1 MQTKPL
7 KLPLAGLLAIAI
19 AGSPAAGAAPTD
31 FVDTATVI
39 SATPIIERIADPRQ
53 QCWSE
58 TQGVNAPA
66 ARGPGTY
73 VAPVLGAV
81 VGGLLGS
88 MVGSGNGRVA
98 AGAAG
103 AAIGAMAGNAIGND
117 SNSAAQ
123 PVQRCRTVDN
133 GREVVKG
140 YNVVYRYH
148 GRDIATTLPYD
159 PGRTV
164 RVGTGIL
171 YDGDGAGS
179 AGDYRNTGNPGNTA
193 GRRDYGYDYGAN
205 PAPRY
210 GYTGSTQSQN
220 TPYYSY

>member
-1 MQTKPL
+1 MMTKPL
-7 KLPLAGLLAIAI
+7 NRPLAGLLAIAV
-19 AGSPAAGAAPTD
+19 AGIPAAGAAPTD
-31 FVDTATVI
+31 FVDTAPVI
-39 SATPIIERIADPRQ
+39 SATPIIERVSDPRQ
-53 QCWSE
+53 ECWTE
-58 TQGVNAPA
+58 TSAANAPA
-66 ARGPGTY
+66 QGPGRY

-103 AAIGAMAGNAIGND
+103 AAIGAMAGNAVGND
-117 SNSAAQ
+117 YGASAQ
-123 PVQRCRTVDN
+123 PAQRCRTVDN

-140 YNVVYRYH
+140 YQVVYRYN
-148 GRDIATTLPYD
+148 GRDVATTLPYD

-164 RVGTGIL
+164 RVGTGII
-171 YDGDGAGS
+171 DDGAGS
-179 AGDYRNTGNPGNTA
+179 AGDYRDYRNTA
-193 GRRDYGYDYGAN
+193 GRDDYRYG

-210 GYTGSTQSQN
+210 DTAGSTMSPN